1 MKLVPFTDAYV
12 DEAAQLL
19 ALRLQACRSAHATI
33 PATSAEPAPERIR
46 GLLGKSRAAGVA
58 ALDGARLIGYMLGN
72 PETTPAVR
80 GRSAWTHL
88 GGQAVAPDQSAAL
101 YADMYAWLFPQWLE
115 AGNFAHYAMVPAEDR
130 AALDAWFSL
139 GFGMEQVHAIV
150 EAASGTEAA
159 PVAAEAPVQIR
170 QATAEDLALLEPVIH
185 LIAHHQVQA
194 PCWAANLPEAD
205 AERVEGW
212 AEALAD
218 KDCTTF
224 VALDPAGRAA
234 GFAMLYPADPGL
246 MVPGRT
252 IGLDVAA
259 TRPDLRGQGYGV
271 ALTRAAKA
279 YAHEAGFTHMVT
291 DWRSTN
297 LLSSRFW
304 PRQGFRPTH
313 FRLYRQVDEKILWAR

>member
-1 MKLVPFTDAYV
+1 MRLVPFTDAHA
-12 DEAAQLL
+12 DAAAQLL
-19 ALRLQACRSAHATI
+19 ALRLQDCRSAHEAI
-33 PATSAEPAPERIR
+33 PATSAEPAPDLIR
-46 GLLGKSRAAGVA
+46 KLLGKPRAAGVA
-58 ALDGARLIGYMLGN
+58 ALDGDRLIGYMIGN

-115 AGNFAHYAMVPAEDR
+115 AGSFAHYAMVPADDR
-130 AALDAWFSL
+130 PALDAWFTL
-139 GFGMEQVHAIV
+139 GFGMEQVHAISEV
-150 EAASGTEAA
+150 APAAASTSHL
-159 PVAAEAPVQIR
+159 IR
-170 QATAEDLALLEPVIH
+170 RATPDDLALLEQVIH
-185 LIAHHQVQA
+185 LIAHHQIQP

-212 AEALAD
+212 AEALTD
-218 KDCTTF
+218 PDCVNF
-224 VALDPAGRAA
+224 IALGPSGRAA
-234 GFAMLYPADPGL
+234 GFMMLYPADAGL
-246 MVPGRT
+246 MVPERT
-252 IGLDVAA
+252 IELSVAA

-271 ALTRAAKA
+271 ALTRAALD
-279 YAHEAGFTHMVT
+279 YAHQTGFTHLVT

-313 FRLYRQVDEKILWAR
+313 VRLHRRVDDRILWAR